1 MDLISGMFKISPVF
15 PTLTV
20 SKPLVT
26 EGTNGSQM
34 KDMDL
39 IFPLIPY
46 DGVLYLASGAT
57 VSSSFELYGLAYSLH
72 FKVNHTM

>member
-1 MDLISGMFKISPVF
+1 MAKVVEELEVDLISGMFRISPVF
-15 PTLTV
+15 LTLTV

-39 IFPLIPY
+39 IFPLIPH
-46 DGVLYLASGAT
+46 D
-57 VSSSFELYGLAYSLH
+57 SL
-72 FKVNHTM
+72 